1 MVFFF
6 NLMCI
11 LGSVQLFSTP
21 GTVVCQAPLSV
32 EFSRQEYWSGLLFPP
47 LGDLPYPGI
56 KPESP
61 VAPALAGGFFIT
73 EPSGK
78 LEIYLFNKFNVHK
91 AILLITATL

>member
-1 MVFFF
+1 MLKIYVFFFF

-32 EFSRQEYWSGLLFPP
+32 EFSRQDYWSGLLFPP

-61 VAPALAGGFFIT
+61 VAPALAGGFFI
-73 EPSGK
+73 K
-78 LEIYLFNKFNVHK
+78 QYC
-91 AILLITATL
+91 